1 MISLL
6 LTEKERDAALF
17 ALRSDYETIINDLES
32 FSGDETAVASAIGK
46 LERTRGQES
55 DERTAEPC
63 PVCEMFVNIGLGSPD
78 DKVMVTTDAKGNFAG
93 AVAVHG
99 KCEKE
104 FKSRGV

>member
-6 LTEKERDAALF
+6 LTEKERDVALF
-17 ALRSDYETIINDLES
+17 ALRSDHETIVNNLDDH
-32 FSGDETAVASAIGK
+32 GDDERAVASAIGK

-63 PVCEMFVNIGLGSPD
+63 PVCEMYVNIGLGSKD
-78 DKVMVTTDAKGNFAG
+78 DKVMVTTDPKGNFAG

-99 KCEKE
+99 KCEQE
-104 FKSRGV
+104 FKKRGL